1 MGESET
7 RALETTAS
15 VVGNQ
20 ISCGSFGASVQAGT
34 IHGGVH
40 VHTPTATA
48 PTAAR
53 ALHTLPRDVAAFT
66 GREDQLH
73 RLLTATAN
81 DPAQVVA
88 IHTVDGMPGVGKT
101 ALVTHAAHQL
111 AGHYPD
117 GPVTPSLKQD
127 VQHVRSNADG
137 RIPG

>member
-1 MGESET
+1 M
-7 RALETTAS
+7 
-15 VVGNQ
+15 GNQ

-40 VHTPTATA
+40 APTPT
-48 PTAAR
+48 PDR
-53 ALHTLPRDVAAFT
+53 HRPDSRQSPYTLPRDVAAFT

-81 DPAQVVA
+81 GPAQVVV
-88 IHTVDGMPGVGKT
+88 IHTVDGLPGVGKT
-101 ALVTHAAHQL
+101 ALVTHAARQL
-111 AGHYPD
+111 ARHYPD